1 MEYILKFKE
10 DLFWISETPDD
21 KHLKAYFGVVKEPVN
36 NSVNRFY
43 VFTTVY
49 YKHWT
54 GPVYFNLIRPLHHLA
69 VPRMARYGL
78 NN

>member
-1 MEYILKFKE
+1 MKNLESFMNIAIEEAKTSLKE
-10 DLFWISETPDD
+10 GNSG
-21 KHLKAYFGVVKEPVN
+21 FG
-36 NSVNRFY
+36 NRFY